1 VPHATLQRVV
11 DELARH
17 GSVRRPLIGVGVYP
31 VEDGLLVMSV
41 KEGSS
46 ADRAGILVGDIIR
59 TIDGKEVR
67 SPRGLS
73 AIVQS
78 VSIDQEIEIEVSRGG
93 ESHKVR
99 LAVGSA

>member
-1 VPHATLQRVV
+1 
-11 DELARH
+11 
-17 GSVRRPLIGVGVYP
+17 
-31 VEDGLLVMSV
+31 V